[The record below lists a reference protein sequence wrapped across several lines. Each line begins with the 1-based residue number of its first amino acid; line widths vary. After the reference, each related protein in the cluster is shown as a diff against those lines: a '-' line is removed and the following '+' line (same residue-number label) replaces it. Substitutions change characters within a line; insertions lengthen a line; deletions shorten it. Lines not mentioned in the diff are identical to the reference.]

1 MGCGTTKTARQN
13 AAERNLWTSLDIV
26 VGGGEARR
34 DAARHVAPRRR
45 PKVAEQRHC
54 HREEHP
60 WSGWASRRRMER
72 HGGQGSCRGAVAFT
86 EPERNQLGLS
96 LHEQAPPQLVTHSV
110 TSLAVCHSAPGMRGL
125 FQAERSQS

>member
-45 PKVAEQRHC
+45 PKVAEQR
-54 HREEHP
+54 
-60 WSGWASRRRMER
+60 
-72 HGGQGSCRGAVAFT
+72 
-86 EPERNQLGLS
+86 LGL
-96 LHEQAPPQLVTHSV
+96 
-110 TSLAVCHSAPGMRGL
+110 GL
-125 FQAERSQS
+125 GLGLGSGLGLGLGLTLS